1 MKKIYLLTALALASL
16 GVSAQ
21 KQKLAAKEMNV
32 EIVQKPT
39 VKPATQQK
47 VTVWSNDFSTAS
59 QWTFANNTNDNQDWV
74 ISTSTSTSLGYSTGA
89 WIDPN
94 NTVTNENGYAL
105 FDSDLVGTSTG
116 TQDAVMTYT
125 GSINCSSYPNV
136 ILEFNQRVR
145 MWQTTETIFEL
156 SNDNGTTWIQFPVNL
171 DKATSTLYQENSQ
184 VNVTSVAGGQANVK
198 FRLRYIGAWDY
209 AWLVDDVKIVEQP
222 AYDLRSLSP
231 FVVGT
236 NNEGIEY
243 GKTPVAHLDA
253 TYDIGGSVLNFG
265 SATNTNTVANVNFG
279 AGLNYNYAVGSIISG
294 DTLTYGATETPSLA
308 VGNYNGVYTISS
320 SEEAAGS
327 ALFTNNTGKRNF
339 AVTNNVYSTDGIGVN
354 PAELQTT
361 TTLGSNS
368 FTTTTGTIL
377 ANMYHLRG
385 GNTNNVVVSLEIGI
399 SSATT
404 ANTQIQVS
412 MIDTAEMIT
421 IDGFQSL
428 TDLNGN
434 VAESDYY
441 TITAADIAAG
451 KITVFFPQPVALAD
465 GAYYASVIT
474 EVDASNTNIIRIL
487 NDETV
492 LQPWYAS
499 VIHLINDGGTYSN
512 GNSLAIR
519 MNMGVL
525 GLDESANANLTVY
538 PNPATDV
545 VTIES
550 NITEGSIQIID
561 LTGKV
566 IANQTV
572 NGVATSFNTAALS
585 NGMYTVILTN
595 GSTVETRKFIV
606 QH

>member
-1 MKKIYLLTALALASL
+1 MKKIYLLTALAFASL

-21 KQKLAAKEMNV
+21 KHKLAAKEMNV
-32 EIVQKPT
+32 EVIQKPNF
-39 VKPATQQK
+39 KPASQQK
-47 VTVWSNDFSTAS
+47 VTIWSNDFSTAS
-59 QWTFANNTNDNQDWV
+59 QWAISNLTNDAQDWV
-74 ISTSTSTSLGYSTGA
+74 ISTSTSTTLGYSTGA
-89 WIDPN
+89 WVDPN

-116 TQDAVMTYT
+116 TQDALLTYT
-125 GSINCSSYPNV
+125 GSINCASYPNV

-145 MWQTTETIFEL
+145 MWQTTETIFEV
-156 SNDNGTTWIQFPVNL
+156 SNDNGATWVQFPVNL
-171 DKATSTLYQENSQ
+171 DKATSTLYQETSQ
-184 VNVTSVAGGQANVK
+184 VNITSVAGGQANVK
-198 FRLRYIGAWDY
+198 LRLRYIGAWDY
-209 AWLVDDVKIVEQP
+209 AWLVDDLKIIEQP
-222 AYDLRSLSP
+222 PYDLRSLTP
-231 FVVGT
+231 FVAGT
-236 NNEGIEY
+236 NNIGIEY

-253 TYDIGGSVLNFG
+253 SYDIGGSVLNFG

-279 AGLNYNYAVGSIISG
+279 AGLSYNYSVGSINSG
-294 DTLTYGATETPSLA
+294 DTLSYGGTETPSLA
-308 VGNYNGVYTISS
+308 VGTYNGVYTISS
-320 SEEAAGS
+320 TEEVAGS
-327 ALFTNNTGKRNF
+327 PLFANNIGNRNF
-339 AVTNNVYSTDGIGVN
+339 EVTNNVYALDGIGVN
-354 PAELQTT
+354 PTSSQVT

-368 FTTTTGTIL
+368 FNTPTGTIF

-404 ANTQIQVS
+404 AGTSIQVS
-412 MIDTAEMIT
+412 MIDTAT
-421 IDGFQSL
+421 FFADGYQSL

-441 TITAADIAAG
+441 TVTAADVAAG

-465 GAYYASVIT
+465 DAYYAAVLT

-492 LQPWYAS
+492 LQPTYAS
-499 VIHLINDGGTYSN
+499 MIHLIGDATYSN
-512 GNSLAIR
+512 GNAFAIR

-525 GLDESANANLTVY
+525 GLDETTNANLSVY
-538 PNPATDV
+538 PNPSSNV

-550 NITEGSIQIID
+550 NMTEGSIQIID

-566 IANQTV
+566 VANQTV
-572 NGVATSFNTAALS
+572 NGVATAFNTAALT

>member
-1 MKKIYLLTALALASL
+1 MKKIYLLTALAFASL

-47 VTVWSNDFSTAS
+47 VTIWSNDFSTAS
-59 QWTFANNTNDNQDWV
+59 QWSIANNTNDNQDWV

-89 WIDPN
+89 WVDPN

-125 GSINCSSYPNV
+125 GSINCSMYPNV
-136 ILEFNQRVR
+136 VLEFNQRVR

-156 SNDNGTTWIQFPVNL
+156 SNDNGTTWVQFPVNL
-171 DKATSTLYQENSQ
+171 DKATSTLYQETSQ

-231 FVVGT
+231 FVAGT
-236 NNEGIEY
+236 NNIGIEY

-253 TYDIGGSVLNFG
+253 SYDIGGSAFNFG

-279 AGLNYNYAVGSIISG
+279 AGLTYNYSIGSILTN
-294 DTLTYGATETPSLA
+294 DTIAYGATETPNLP
-308 VGNYNGVYTISS
+308 VGVYNGVYTVSS
-320 SEEAAGS
+320 TEEVTGS
-327 ALFTNNTGKRNF
+327 ALFANNTGKRNF
-339 AVTNNVYSTDGIGVN
+339 EVTNNVYSLDGIGVN
-354 PAELQTT
+354 PTAMQTT

-368 FTTTTGTIL
+368 FTTPTGTIF

-385 GNTNNVVVSLEIGI
+385 GNTNNVVVSLEIGV

-404 ANTQIQVS
+404 AGTSIQVS
-412 MIDTAEMIT
+412 MIDTAT
-421 IDGFQSL
+421 FFADGYQSL

-441 TITAADIAAG
+441 IVTAADVSAG

-465 GAYYASVIT
+465 DAYYAAVLT

-492 LQPWYAS
+492 LQPTYAS
-499 VIHLINDGGTYSN
+499 MIHLIGDATYSN
-512 GNSLAIR
+512 GNAFAIR

-525 GLDESANANLTVY
+525 GLDESANVNLTVY
-538 PNPATDV
+538 PNPASDV

-550 NITEGSIQIID
+550 NMTEGSIQIID

-585 NGMYTVILTN
+585 NGMYTVVLTN
-595 GSTVETRKFIV
+595 GSTVETRKFII

>member
-1 MKKIYLLTALALASL
+1 MKKIYLLTALAFASL

-32 EIVQKPT
+32 EVIQQPT
-39 VKPATQQK
+39 VKPVAQQK

-59 QWTFANNTNDNQDWV
+59 QWAISNLTGDNQDWA
-74 ISTSTSTSLGYSTGA
+74 ISTSTSTTLGYSTGA
-89 WIDPN
+89 WVDPN

-105 FDSDLVGTSTG
+105 FDSDAVGQDG
-116 TQDAVMTYT
+116 GNQDAFFTYT
-125 GSINCSSYPNV
+125 GTIDCSAYPNV
-136 ILEFNQRVR
+136 VLEFNQRVR
-145 MWQTTETIFEL
+145 MWQTTETIFEV
-156 SNDNGTTWIQFPVNL
+156 SNDNGATWVQFPVNL

-184 VNVTSVAGGQANVK
+184 VNISTAAGGQANVK
-198 FRLRYIGAWDY
+198 LRLRYIGSWDY
-209 AWLVDDVKIVEQP
+209 AWLVDDLKIVEQP

-231 FVVGT
+231 FVAGT
-236 NNEGIEY
+236 NNLGIEY

-253 TYDIGGSVLNFG
+253 SYDIGGSAFNFG

-279 AGLNYNYAVGSIISG
+279 SGLNYNYSIGSILTN
-294 DTLTYGATETPSLA
+294 DTTAYGATETPNLT
-308 VGNYNGVYTISS
+308 VGVYNGAYTVSS
-320 SEEAAGS
+320 TEEATGS
-327 ALFTNNTGKRNF
+327 ALFANNIYNRNF
-339 AVTNNVYSTDGIGVN
+339 EVTNNVYALDGIGVN
-354 PAELQTT
+354 PTSAQTT

-368 FTTTTGTIL
+368 FNTPTGTIF

-399 SSATT
+399 
-404 ANTQIQVS
+404 ANTTNAGTTIQVA
-412 MIDTAEMIT
+412 MIDTAT
-421 IDGFQSL
+421 FFADGYQSL
-428 TDLNGN
+428 SDLNGN
-434 VAESDYY
+434 VAESDFY
-441 TITAADIAAG
+441 TVTAADVSAG

-465 GAYYASVIT
+465 DAYYAAVLT
-474 EVDASNTNIIRIL
+474 EVNAATNIRIL

-492 LQPWYAS
+492 LQPSYAS
-499 VIHLINDGGTYSN
+499 MIHLIGDATYTN
-512 GNSLAIR
+512 GNAFAIR

-525 GLDESANANLTVY
+525 GLDETANANLSVY
-538 PNPATDV
+538 PNPSSEV

-550 NITEGSIQIID
+550 NLTEGTIQIID

-566 IANQTV
+566 VANQTV
-572 NGVATSFNTAALS
+572 NGVATAFNTTTLT

>member
-1 MKKIYLLTALALASL
+1 MKKIYLLTAIAFASL

-39 VKPATQQK
+39 VKPSTQQK
-47 VTVWSNDFSTAS
+47 VTIWSNDFSTAS
-59 QWTFANNTNDNQDWV
+59 QWTIANFTNDAQDWV
-74 ISTSTSTSLGYSTGA
+74 ISTSTSTTLGYSTGA
-89 WIDPN
+89 WVDPN

-116 TQDAVMTYT
+116 TQDAILTYT

-136 ILEFNQRVR
+136 VLEFNQRVR
-145 MWQTTETIFEL
+145 MWQTTETIFEV
-156 SNDNGTTWIQFPVNL
+156 SNDNGTTWVQFPVNL

-184 VNVTSVAGGQANVK
+184 VNISSAAGGQANVK
-198 FRLRYIGAWDY
+198 LRLRYIGAWDY

-222 AYDLRSLSP
+222 AYDLRSLTP
-231 FVVGT
+231 FVAGT
-236 NNEGIEY
+236 NNLGIEY

-253 TYDIGGSVLNFG
+253 SYDIGGNAFNFG

-279 AGLNYNYAVGSIISG
+279 AGLTYNYSIGSILAN
-294 DTLTYGATETPSLA
+294 DTIAYGATETPNLS
-308 VGNYNGVYTISS
+308 VGVYNGTYTVSS
-320 SEEAAGS
+320 TEEVSGS
-327 ALFTNNTGKRNF
+327 ALFANNTKNRNF
-339 AVTNNVYSTDGIGVN
+339 AVTTNVYAMDGIGVN
-354 PAELQTT
+354 PTASQTT
-361 TTLGSNS
+361 TTLGSDS
-368 FTTTTGTIL
+368 FNTPTGTIF

-404 ANTQIQVS
+404 AGTSIQVA
-412 MIDTAEMIT
+412 MIDTAT
-421 IDGFQSL
+421 LFANGYQSL
-428 TDLNGN
+428 SDLNGN

-441 TITAADIAAG
+441 IVTAADVAAG

-465 GAYYASVIT
+465 NAYYAAVLT
-474 EVDASNTNIIRIL
+474 EVNATNIIRIL

-492 LQPWYAS
+492 LQPSYAS
-499 VIHLINDGGTYSN
+499 MIHLIGDATYSN
-512 GNSLAIR
+512 GNAFAIR

-525 GLDESANANLTVY
+525 GLDEEATANLSIY
-538 PNPATDV
+538 PNPSADV

-550 NITEGSIQIID
+550 NVTEGSIQIID

-566 IANQTV
+566 VANQTV
-572 NGVATSFNTAALS
+572 NGVATSFNSAALT

>member
-1 MKKIYLLTALALASL
+1 M
-16 GVSAQ
+16 
-21 KQKLAAKEMNV
+21 
-32 EIVQKPT
+32 
-39 VKPATQQK
+39 
-47 VTVWSNDFSTAS
+47 
-59 QWTFANNTNDNQDWV
+59 
-74 ISTSTSTSLGYSTGA
+74 
-89 WIDPN
+89 
-94 NTVTNENGYAL
+94 
-105 FDSDLVGTSTG
+105 
-116 TQDAVMTYT
+116 
-125 GSINCSSYPNV
+125 
-136 ILEFNQRVR
+136 
-145 MWQTTETIFEL
+145 
-156 SNDNGTTWIQFPVNL
+156 
-171 DKATSTLYQENSQ
+171 
-184 VNVTSVAGGQANVK
+184 
-198 FRLRYIGAWDY
+198 
-209 AWLVDDVKIVEQP
+209 KIVEQP
-222 AYDLRSLSP
+222 AYDLRSLAP

-279 AGLNYNYAVGSIISG
+279 AGLNYNYTVGSIISG
-294 DTLTYGATETPSLA
+294 DTLSYGATESPSLA

-320 SEEAAGS
+320 TEEVAGS
-327 ALFTNNTGKRNF
+327 PLFTNNTGKRNF
-339 AVTNNVYSTDGIGVN
+339 AVTNGVYSTDGIGVN
-354 PAELQTT
+354 PTELQTT

-368 FTTTTGTIL
+368 FTTTTGTIF

-399 SSATT
+399 ANTTT
-404 ANTQIQVS
+404 AGTQIQVS
-412 MIDTAEMIT
+412 MIDTMEMIT
-421 IDGFQSL
+421 NDGFQSL

-434 VAESDYY
+434 VAESNYY
-441 TITAADIAAG
+441 IITAADITAG
-451 KITVFFPQPVALAD
+451 KITVFFPQPVALGD
-465 GAYYASVIT
+465 GAYYAAVLT
-474 EVDASNTNIIRIL
+474 EVNATNIIRIL

-512 GNSLAIR
+512 GNALAIR

-525 GLDESANANLTVY
+525 GLDEEATANLSVY
-538 PNPATDV
+538 PNPSTDV

-550 NITEGSIQIID
+550 NVTEGSIQIID

-566 IANQTV
+566 VANQTV
-572 NGVATSFNTAALS
+572 NGVATSFNTAALT

>member
-1 MKKIYLLTALALASL
+1 MKKIYLLTALAFASL

-32 EIVQKPT
+32 EVIQQPT
-39 VKPATQQK
+39 VKPSAQQK

-59 QWTFANNTNDNQDWV
+59 QWAISNLTGDNQDWA
-74 ISTSTSTSLGYSTGA
+74 ISTSTSTTLGYSTGA
-89 WIDPN
+89 WVDPN

-105 FDSDLVGTSTG
+105 FDSDAVGQDG
-116 TQDAVMTYT
+116 GNQDAFFTYT
-125 GSINCSSYPNV
+125 GTIDCSAYPNV
-136 ILEFNQRVR
+136 VLEFNQRVR
-145 MWQTTETIFEL
+145 MWQTTETIFEV
-156 SNDNGTTWIQFPVNL
+156 SNDNGATWVQFPVNL

-184 VNVTSVAGGQANVK
+184 VNISTAAGGQANVK
-198 FRLRYIGAWDY
+198 LRLRYIGSWDY
-209 AWLVDDVKIVEQP
+209 AWLVDDLKIVEQP

-231 FVVGT
+231 FVAGT
-236 NNEGIEY
+236 NNLGIEY

-253 TYDIGGSVLNFG
+253 SYDIGGSAFNFG

-279 AGLNYNYAVGSIISG
+279 SGLNYNYSIGSILTN
-294 DTLTYGATETPSLA
+294 DTTAYGATETPNLT
-308 VGNYNGVYTISS
+308 VGVYNGAYTVSS
-320 SEEAAGS
+320 TEEATGS
-327 ALFTNNTGKRNF
+327 ALFANNIYNRNF
-339 AVTNNVYSTDGIGVN
+339 EVTNNVYALDGIGVN
-354 PAELQTT
+354 PTSAQTT

-368 FTTTTGTIL
+368 FNTPTGTIF

-399 SSATT
+399 
-404 ANTQIQVS
+404 ANTTNAGTTIQVA
-412 MIDTAEMIT
+412 MIDTAT
-421 IDGFQSL
+421 FFADGYQSL
-428 TDLNGN
+428 SDLNGN
-434 VAESDYY
+434 VAESDFY
-441 TITAADIAAG
+441 TVTAADVSAG

-465 GAYYASVIT
+465 DAYYAAVLT
-474 EVDASNTNIIRIL
+474 EVNAATNIRIL

-492 LQPWYAS
+492 LQPSYAS
-499 VIHLINDGGTYSN
+499 MIHLIGDATYTN
-512 GNSLAIR
+512 GNAFAIR

-525 GLDESANANLTVY
+525 GLDETANANLSVY
-538 PNPATDV
+538 PNPSSEV

-550 NITEGSIQIID
+550 NLTEGTIQIID

-566 IANQTV
+566 VANQTV
-572 NGVATSFNTAALS
+572 NGVATAFNTTTLT

>member
-1 MKKIYLLTALALASL
+1 MKKIYLLTALAFASL

-32 EIVQKPT
+32 EVIQQPT
-39 VKPATQQK
+39 VKPTAQQK
-47 VTVWSNDFSTAS
+47 VTIWSNDFSTAS
-59 QWTFANNTNDNQDWV
+59 QWAFSNATNDNQDWV

-89 WIDPN
+89 WVDPN

-105 FDSDLVGTSTG
+105 FDSDLVGTNNG
-116 TQDAVMTYT
+116 NQDAFMTFT
-125 GSINCSSYPNV
+125 GSIDCSSYPNV

-145 MWQTTETIFEL
+145 MWQTTETIFEV
-156 SNDNGTTWIQFPVNL
+156 SNDNGATWVQFQVNL
-171 DKATSTLYQENSQ
+171 DKATSTLYQETSQ
-184 VNVTSVAGGQANVK
+184 VNITSAAGGQSNVK
-198 FRLRYIGAWDY
+198 IRLRYIGSWDY
-209 AWLVDDVKIVEQP
+209 AWLVDDLKIIEQP
-222 AYDLRSLSP
+222 AYDLRSLAP

-236 NNEGIEY
+236 NNIGIEY
-243 GKTPVAHLDA
+243 GKTPVSHLDA
-253 TYDIGGSVLNFG
+253 SYDIGGSVLNFG
-265 SATNTNTVANVNFG
+265 AATNTNTVANVNFG
-279 AGLNYNYAVGSIISG
+279 AGLNYNYSVGTIVSG
-294 DTLTYGATETPSLA
+294 DTISYGATETPSLA
-308 VGNYNGVYTISS
+308 VGTYNGVYTISS
-320 SEEAAGS
+320 TEEAAGS
-327 ALFTNNTGKRNF
+327 PIFANNTGNRNF
-339 AVTNNVYSTDGIGVN
+339 AVTNSVYALDGIGVN
-354 PAELQTT
+354 PASLQVT

-368 FTTTTGTIL
+368 FDTPTGTIF

-404 ANTQIQVS
+404 AGTSIQVS
-412 MIDTAEMIT
+412 MIDTTTFFA
-421 IDGFQSL
+421 DGFQSL

-441 TITAADIAAG
+441 TITAADVSAG
-451 KITVFFPQPVALAD
+451 KITVFFPQPVALGD
-465 GAYYASVIT
+465 DAYYAAVLT
-474 EVDASNTNIIRIL
+474 ETDASNTNIIRIL

-492 LQPWYAS
+492 LQPSYAS
-499 VIHLINDGGTYSN
+499 MIHLIGDATYSN
-512 GNSLAIR
+512 GNAFAIR

-525 GLDESANANLTVY
+525 GLDESANANLSVY
-538 PNPATDV
+538 PNPSSDV

-550 NITEGSIQIID
+550 NMTEGTIQIID

-566 IANQTV
+566 VANQTV
-572 NGVATSFNTAALS
+572 NGVATAFNTAALT

>member
-59 QWTFANNTNDNQDWV
+59 QWTTANNTNDSQDWV
-74 ISTSTSTSLGYSTGA
+74 ISTSTSTTLGYSTGA
-89 WIDPN
+89 WVDPN

-116 TQDAVMTYT
+116 TQDAVLTYT
-125 GSINCSSYPNV
+125 GSINCSMYPNV
-136 ILEFNQRVR
+136 VLEFNQRVR

-156 SNDNGTTWIQFPVNL
+156 SNNNGTTWVQFPVNL

-231 FVVGT
+231 FVAGT
-236 NNEGIEY
+236 NNIGIEY
-243 GKTPVAHLDA
+243 GKTPIAHLDA
-253 TYDIGGSVLNFG
+253 SYDIGGSAFNFG

-279 AGLNYNYAVGSIISG
+279 AGLTYNYSIGSILTN
-294 DTLTYGATETPSLA
+294 DTIAYGATETPNLP
-308 VGNYNGVYTISS
+308 VGVYSGVYTISS
-320 SEEAAGS
+320 TEEVTGS
-327 ALFTNNTGKRNF
+327 ALFANNIGKRNF
-339 AVTNNVYSTDGIGVN
+339 EVTNNVYALDGIGVN
-354 PAELQTT
+354 PTAMQTT

-368 FTTTTGTIL
+368 FTTPTGTIF

-404 ANTQIQVS
+404 AGTSIQVS
-412 MIDTAEMIT
+412 MIDTAT
-421 IDGFQSL
+421 FFADGYQSL

-441 TITAADIAAG
+441 IVTAADVSAG
-451 KITVFFPQPVALAD
+451 KITVFFPQPIALAD
-465 GAYYASVIT
+465 DAYYAAVLT

-492 LQPWYAS
+492 LQPTYAS
-499 VIHLINDGGTYSN
+499 MIHLIGDATYSN
-512 GNSLAIR
+512 GNAFAIR

-525 GLDESANANLTVY
+525 GLDETANANLSVY
-538 PNPATDV
+538 PNPSSDV

-550 NITEGSIQIID
+550 NMTEGSIQIMD

-572 NGVATSFNTAALS
+572 NDVATSFNTAALS

-595 GSTVETRKFIV
+595 GLTVETRKFIV

>member
-1 MKKIYLLTALALASL
+1 MKKIYLLTALAFASL

-32 EIVQKPT
+32 EVIQQPT
-39 VKPATQQK
+39 VKPTAQQK

-59 QWTFANNTNDNQDWV
+59 QWAISNLTGDIQDWA
-74 ISTSTSTSLGYSTGA
+74 ISTSTSTTLGYSTGA
-89 WIDPN
+89 WVDPN

-105 FDSDLVGTSTG
+105 FDSDAVGQDG
-116 TQDAVMTYT
+116 GNQDAFMTFT
-125 GSINCSSYPNV
+125 GSIDCSMYPNV
-136 ILEFNQRVR
+136 VLEFNQRVR
-145 MWQTTETIFEL
+145 MWQTTETIFEV
-156 SNDNGTTWIQFPVNL
+156 SNNNGATWIQFPVNL

-184 VNVTSVAGGQANVK
+184 VNISTAAGGQANVK
-198 FRLRYIGAWDY
+198 LRLRYIGSWDY
-209 AWLVDDVKIVEQP
+209 AWLVDDLKIVEQP

-231 FVVGT
+231 FVAGT
-236 NNEGIEY
+236 NNLGLEY

-253 TYDIGGSVLNFG
+253 SYDIGGSAFNFG

-279 AGLNYNYAVGSIISG
+279 SGLSYNYSIGSILTNDTIS
-294 DTLTYGATETPSLA
+294 YGATETPNLS
-308 VGNYNGVYTISS
+308 VGVYNGAYTVSS
-320 SEEAAGS
+320 TEEATGS
-327 ALFTNNTGKRNF
+327 ALFANNVYNRNF
-339 AVTNNVYSTDGIGVN
+339 EVTNNVYALDGIGVN
-354 PAELQTT
+354 PTSAQTT

-368 FTTTTGTIL
+368 FNTPTGTIF

-399 SSATT
+399 
-404 ANTQIQVS
+404 ANTTNAGTTIQVA
-412 MIDTAEMIT
+412 MIDTAT
-421 IDGFQSL
+421 FFADGYQSL
-428 TDLNGN
+428 SDINGN
-434 VAESDYY
+434 VAESDFY
-441 TITAADIAAG
+441 TVTAADVSAG

-465 GAYYASVIT
+465 DAYYAAVLT
-474 EVDASNTNIIRIL
+474 EVNAATNIRIL

-492 LQPWYAS
+492 LQPSYAS
-499 VIHLINDGGTYSN
+499 MIHLIGDATYSN
-512 GNSLAIR
+512 GNAFAIR

-525 GLDESANANLTVY
+525 GLDETADANLSVY
-538 PNPATDV
+538 PNPSSEV

-550 NITEGSIQIID
+550 NMTEGSIQIID

-566 IANQTV
+566 VAKQTV
-572 NGVATSFNTAALS
+572 NGTATAFNTSALT

>member
-1 MKKIYLLTALALASL
+1 MKKIYLLTALAFASL

-21 KQKLAAKEMNV
+21 KQKVAAKEMNV
-32 EIVQKPT
+32 ENIQQPSVKPT
-39 VKPATQQK
+39 AQQK
-47 VTVWSNDFSTAS
+47 VTIWSNDFSTAS
-59 QWTFANNTNDNQDWV
+59 QWAFSNATNDNQDWV

-89 WIDPN
+89 WVDPN

-116 TQDAVMTYT
+116 TQDAFMTFT
-125 GSINCSSYPNV
+125 GSVDCSSYPNV
-136 ILEFNQRVR
+136 VLEFNQRVR
-145 MWQTTETIFEL
+145 MWQTTETIFEV
-156 SNDNGTTWIQFPVNL
+156 SNDNGATWIQFPVNL

-184 VNVTSVAGGQANVK
+184 VNITSAAGGQANVK
-198 FRLRYIGAWDY
+198 IRLRYIGAWDY
-209 AWLVDDVKIVEQP
+209 AWLVDDLKIVEQP
-222 AYDLRSLSP
+222 AYDLRSLTP
-231 FVVGT
+231 FVAGT
-236 NNEGIEY
+236 NNIGIEY

-253 TYDIGGSVLNFG
+253 SYDIGGSAFNFG
-265 SATNTNTVANVNFG
+265 ASTNTNTVANVNFG
-279 AGLNYNYAVGSIISG
+279 SGLSYNYAIGTIAAG
-294 DTLTYGATETPSLA
+294 DTIAYGATETPSLA
-308 VGNYNGVYTISS
+308 VGLYNGVYTISS
-320 SEEAAGS
+320 TEEVAGS
-327 ALFTNNTGKRNF
+327 TLFANNVGNRNF
-339 AVTNNVYSTDGIGVN
+339 EVTNSVYALDGIGVN
-354 PAELQTT
+354 PSSLQVT

-368 FTTTTGTIL
+368 FNTPTGTIF

-399 SSATT
+399 SNATT
-404 ANTQIQVS
+404 AGTSIQVA
-412 MIDTAEMIT
+412 MIDTAT
-421 IDGFQSL
+421 FFADGYQSL

-441 TITAADIAAG
+441 TVTAADVAAG
-451 KITVFFPQPVALAD
+451 KITVFFPQPVALGD
-465 GAYYASVIT
+465 DAYYAAVLT

-492 LQPWYAS
+492 LQPSYAS
-499 VIHLINDGGTYSN
+499 MIHLIGDATYSN
-512 GNSLAIR
+512 GNAFAIR

-525 GLDESANANLTVY
+525 GLDESANANLSVY
-538 PNPATDV
+538 PNPSTEV

-566 IANQTV
+566 VANQTV
-572 NGVATSFNTAALS
+572 NGTATAFNTTALT
-585 NGMYTVILTN
+585 NGIYTVILTN

>member
-1 MKKIYLLTALALASL
+1 MKKIYLLTALAFASL

-32 EIVQKPT
+32 EVIQQPT
-39 VKPATQQK
+39 VKPTAQQK

-59 QWTFANNTNDNQDWV
+59 QWAISNLTGDNQDWA
-74 ISTSTSTSLGYSTGA
+74 ISTSTSTALGYQTGA
-89 WIDPN
+89 WVDPN

-105 FDSDLVGTSTG
+105 FDSDAVGQDG
-116 TQDAVMTYT
+116 GNQDAFFTYT
-125 GSINCSSYPNV
+125 GTIDCSAYPNV
-136 ILEFNQRVR
+136 VLEFNQRVR
-145 MWQTTETIFEL
+145 MWQTTETIFEV
-156 SNDNGTTWIQFPVNL
+156 SNDNGATWAQFPVNL

-184 VNVTSVAGGQANVK
+184 VNISSAAGGQANVK
-198 FRLRYIGAWDY
+198 IRMRYIGSWDY
-209 AWLVDDVKIVEQP
+209 AWLVDDLKIVEQP

-231 FVVGT
+231 FVAGT
-236 NNEGIEY
+236 NNLGLEY

-253 TYDIGGSVLNFG
+253 SYDIGGSAFNFG
-265 SATNTNTVANVNFG
+265 SATNTNTVASVNFG
-279 AGLNYNYAVGSIISG
+279 AGLNYNYSIGTIVTN
-294 DTLTYGATETPSLA
+294 DTIAYGATETPNLS
-308 VGNYNGVYTISS
+308 VGVYNGAYTVSS
-320 SEEAAGS
+320 TEEATGS
-327 ALFTNNTGKRNF
+327 ALFANNVYNRNF
-339 AVTNNVYSTDGIGVN
+339 EVTNNVYALDGIGVN
-354 PAELQTT
+354 PTSAQTT

-368 FTTTTGTIL
+368 FNTPTGTIF

-399 SSATT
+399 
-404 ANTQIQVS
+404 ANTTNAGTSIQVA
-412 MIDTAEMIT
+412 MIDTAT
-421 IDGFQSL
+421 FFADGYQSL
-428 TDLNGN
+428 SDLNGN
-434 VAESDYY
+434 VAESDFY
-441 TITAADIAAG
+441 TVTAADVSAG

-465 GAYYASVIT
+465 DAYYAAVLT
-474 EVDASNTNIIRIL
+474 EVNAASNIRIL

-492 LQPWYAS
+492 LQPSYAS
-499 VIHLINDGGTYSN
+499 MIHLIGDATYSN
-512 GNSLAIR
+512 GNAFAIR

-525 GLDESANANLTVY
+525 GLDETANVNLSVY
-538 PNPATDV
+538 PNPSSDV

-566 IANQTV
+566 VANQTV
-572 NGVATSFNTAALS
+572 NGTATAFNTSALT

>member
-1 MKKIYLLTALALASL
+1 MKKIYLLTALAFASL

-32 EIVQKPT
+32 EVIQQPT
-39 VKPATQQK
+39 VKPTAQQK

-59 QWTFANNTNDNQDWV
+59 QWAISNLTGDIQDWA
-74 ISTSTSTSLGYSTGA
+74 ISTSTSTTLGYSTGA
-89 WIDPN
+89 WVDPN

-105 FDSDLVGTSTG
+105 FDSDAVGQDG
-116 TQDAVMTYT
+116 GNQDAFMTFT
-125 GSINCSSYPNV
+125 GSIDCSMYPNV
-136 ILEFNQRVR
+136 VLEFNQRVR
-145 MWQTTETIFEL
+145 MWQTTETIFEV
-156 SNDNGTTWIQFPVNL
+156 SNNNGATWIQFPVNL

-184 VNVTSVAGGQANVK
+184 ENISTAAGGQANVK
-198 FRLRYIGAWDY
+198 LRLRYIGSWDY
-209 AWLVDDVKIVEQP
+209 AWLVDDLKIVEQP

-231 FVVGT
+231 FVAGT
-236 NNEGIEY
+236 NNLGLEY

-253 TYDIGGSVLNFG
+253 SYDIGGSAFNFG

-279 AGLNYNYAVGSIISG
+279 SGLSYNYSIGSILTNDTIS
-294 DTLTYGATETPSLA
+294 YGATETPNLS
-308 VGNYNGVYTISS
+308 VGVYNGAYTVSS
-320 SEEAAGS
+320 TEEATGS
-327 ALFTNNTGKRNF
+327 ALFANNVYNRNF
-339 AVTNNVYSTDGIGVN
+339 EVTNNVYALDGIGVN
-354 PAELQTT
+354 PTSAQTT

-368 FTTTTGTIL
+368 FNTPTGTIF

-399 SSATT
+399 
-404 ANTQIQVS
+404 ANTTNAGTTIQVA
-412 MIDTAEMIT
+412 MIDTAT
-421 IDGFQSL
+421 FFADGYQSL
-428 TDLNGN
+428 SDINGN
-434 VAESDYY
+434 VAESDFY
-441 TITAADIAAG
+441 TVTAADVSAG

-465 GAYYASVIT
+465 DAYYAAVLT
-474 EVDASNTNIIRIL
+474 EVNAATNIRIL

-492 LQPWYAS
+492 LQPSYAS
-499 VIHLINDGGTYSN
+499 MIHLIGDATYSN
-512 GNSLAIR
+512 GNAFAIR

-525 GLDESANANLTVY
+525 GLDETADANLSVY
-538 PNPATDV
+538 PNPSSEV

-550 NITEGSIQIID
+550 NMTEGSIQIID

-566 IANQTV
+566 VAKQTV
-572 NGVATSFNTAALS
+572 NGTATAFNTSALT

>member
-1 MKKIYLLTALALASL
+1 MKKIYLLTALAFASL

-32 EIVQKPT
+32 EIVQKPS

-47 VTVWSNDFSTAS
+47 VTIWSNDFSTAS
-59 QWTFANNTNDNQDWV
+59 QWAFSNATNDNQDWV

-89 WIDPN
+89 WVDPN

-116 TQDAVMTYT
+116 TQDAFMTYT
-125 GSINCSSYPNV
+125 GSINCSSYPN
-136 ILEFNQRVR
+136 VR

-156 SNDNGTTWIQFPVNL
+156 SNDNGTTWVQFPVNL
-171 DKATSTLYQENSQ
+171 DKATSTLYQETSQ
-184 VNVTSVAGGQANVK
+184 VNVSSVAGGQANVK

-222 AYDLRSLSP
+222 AYDLRSLAP

-236 NNEGIEY
+236 NNEGLEY

-279 AGLNYNYAVGSIISG
+279 AGLNYNYTVGSIISG
-294 DTLTYGATETPSLA
+294 DTLSYGATESPSLA

-320 SEEAAGS
+320 TEEVAGS
-327 ALFTNNTGKRNF
+327 PLFTNNTGKRNF
-339 AVTNNVYSTDGIGVN
+339 AVTNGVYSTDGIGVN
-354 PAELQTT
+354 PTELQTT

-368 FTTTTGTIL
+368 FTTTTGTIF

-399 SSATT
+399 ANTTT
-404 ANTQIQVS
+404 AGTQIQVS
-412 MIDTAEMIT
+412 MIDTMEMIT
-421 IDGFQSL
+421 NDGFQSL

-434 VAESDYY
+434 VAESNYY
-441 TITAADIAAG
+441 IITAADITAG
-451 KITVFFPQPVALAD
+451 KITVFFPQPVALGD
-465 GAYYASVIT
+465 GAYYAAVLT
-474 EVDASNTNIIRIL
+474 EVNATNIIRIL

-512 GNSLAIR
+512 GNALAIR

-525 GLDESANANLTVY
+525 GLDEEATANLSVY
-538 PNPATDV
+538 PNPSTDV

-550 NITEGSIQIID
+550 NVTEGSIQIID

-566 IANQTV
+566 VANQTV
-572 NGVATSFNTAALS
+572 NGVATSFNTAALT

>member
-1 MKKIYLLTALALASL
+1 MKKIYLLTALAFASL

-32 EIVQKPT
+32 EVIQQPT
-39 VKPATQQK
+39 VKPTAQQK

-59 QWTFANNTNDNQDWV
+59 QWAFSNATNDNQDWV
-74 ISTSTSTSLGYSTGA
+74 ISTSTSAALGYQTGA
-89 WIDPN
+89 WVDPN

-105 FDSDLVGTSTG
+105 FDSDAVGQDNG
-116 TQDAVMTYT
+116 NQDAFMTFT
-125 GSINCSSYPNV
+125 GSIDCSMYPNV
-136 ILEFNQRVR
+136 VLEFNQRVR
-145 MWQTTETIFEL
+145 MWQTTETIFEV
-156 SNDNGTTWIQFPVNL
+156 SNDNGATWLAFPVNL

-184 VNVTSVAGGQANVK
+184 VNISSAAGGQANVK
-198 FRLRYIGAWDY
+198 IRLRYIGSWDY
-209 AWLVDDVKIVEQP
+209 AWLVDDLKIVEQP
-222 AYDLRSLSP
+222 AYDLRSLAP
-231 FVVGT
+231 FIAGT
-236 NNEGIEY
+236 NNLGIEY

-253 TYDIGGSVLNFG
+253 SYDIGGNVFNFG
-265 SATNTNTVANVNFG
+265 ASTNTNTVANVNFG
-279 AGLNYNYAVGSIISG
+279 AGLTYNYSIGSILTN
-294 DTLTYGATETPSLA
+294 DTIAYGATETPNLTTG
-308 VGNYNGVYTISS
+308 VYNGTYTVSS
-320 SEEAAGS
+320 TEEASGS
-327 ALFTNNTGKRNF
+327 ALFANNIFNRNF
-339 AVTNNVYSTDGIGVN
+339 EVTNNVYALDGIGVN
-354 PAELQTT
+354 PTSTQTT

-368 FTTTTGTIL
+368 FNTPTGTIF

-404 ANTQIQVS
+404 AGTSIQVA
-412 MIDTAEMIT
+412 MIDTAT
-421 IDGFQSL
+421 FFADGYQSL

-434 VAESDYY
+434 IAESDFY
-441 TITAADIAAG
+441 TVTAADVSAG

-465 GAYYASVIT
+465 DAYYAAVLT
-474 EVDASNTNIIRIL
+474 EVNAANIIRIL

-492 LQPWYAS
+492 LQPSYAS
-499 VIHLINDGGTYSN
+499 MIHLIGDATYSN
-512 GNSLAIR
+512 GNAFAIR

-525 GLDESANANLTVY
+525 GLDESANANLSVY
-538 PNPATDV
+538 PNPSSDV

-550 NITEGSIQIID
+550 NMTEGSIQIID

-566 IANQTV
+566 VANKTV
-572 NGVATSFNTAALS
+572 NGVATAINTSALT

>member
-1 MKKIYLLTALALASL
+1 MKKIYLLTALAFASL

-32 EIVQKPT
+32 EVIQQPT
-39 VKPATQQK
+39 VKPTAQQK

-59 QWTFANNTNDNQDWV
+59 QWAISNLTGDIQDWA
-74 ISTSTSTSLGYSTGA
+74 ISTSTSTTLGYSTGA
-89 WIDPN
+89 WVDPN

-105 FDSDLVGTSTG
+105 FDSDAVGQDG
-116 TQDAVMTYT
+116 GNQDAFMTFT
-125 GSINCSSYPNV
+125 GSIDCSMYPNV
-136 ILEFNQRVR
+136 VLEFNQRVR
-145 MWQTTETIFEL
+145 MWQTTETIFEV
-156 SNDNGTTWIQFPVNL
+156 SNNNGATWIQFPVNL

-184 VNVTSVAGGQANVK
+184 VNISTAAGGQANVK
-198 FRLRYIGAWDY
+198 LRLRYIGSWDY
-209 AWLVDDVKIVEQP
+209 AWLVDDLKIVEQP

-231 FVVGT
+231 FVAGT
-236 NNEGIEY
+236 NNLGLEY

-253 TYDIGGSVLNFG
+253 SYDIGGSAFNFG

-279 AGLNYNYAVGSIISG
+279 SGLSYNYSIGSILTNDTIS
-294 DTLTYGATETPSLA
+294 YGATETPNLS
-308 VGNYNGVYTISS
+308 VGVYNGAYTVSS
-320 SEEAAGS
+320 TEEATGS
-327 ALFTNNTGKRNF
+327 ALFANNTKNRNF
-339 AVTNNVYSTDGIGVN
+339 EVTNNVYALDGIGVN
-354 PAELQTT
+354 PASAQTT

-368 FTTTTGTIL
+368 FNTPTGTIF

-399 SSATT
+399 
-404 ANTQIQVS
+404 ANTTNAGTTIQVA
-412 MIDTAEMIT
+412 MIDTAT
-421 IDGFQSL
+421 FFADGYQSL
-428 TDLNGN
+428 SDLNGN
-434 VAESDYY
+434 VAESDFY
-441 TITAADIAAG
+441 TVTAADVSAG

-465 GAYYASVIT
+465 DAYYAAVLT
-474 EVDASNTNIIRIL
+474 EVNAATNIRIL

-492 LQPWYAS
+492 LQPSYAS
-499 VIHLINDGGTYSN
+499 MIHLIGDATYSN
-512 GNSLAIR
+512 GNAFAIR

-525 GLDESANANLTVY
+525 GLDETADANLSVY
-538 PNPATDV
+538 PNPSSEV

-550 NITEGSIQIID
+550 NMTEGSIQIID

-566 IANQTV
+566 VAKQTV
-572 NGVATSFNTAALS
+572 NGTATAFNTSALT

>member
-1 MKKIYLLTALALASL
+1 MKKIYLLTALAFASL

-32 EIVQKPT
+32 EVIQQPT
-39 VKPATQQK
+39 VKPTAQQK

-59 QWTFANNTNDNQDWV
+59 QWAISNLTGDIQDWA
-74 ISTSTSTSLGYSTGA
+74 ISTSTSTTLGYSTGA
-89 WIDPN
+89 WVDPN

-105 FDSDLVGTSTG
+105 FDSDAVGQDG
-116 TQDAVMTYT
+116 GNQDAFMTFT
-125 GSINCSSYPNV
+125 GSIDCSMYPNV
-136 ILEFNQRVR
+136 VLEFNQRVR
-145 MWQTTETIFEL
+145 MWQTTETIFEV
-156 SNDNGTTWIQFPVNL
+156 SNNNGATWVQFPVNL

-184 VNVTSVAGGQANVK
+184 VNISTAAGGQANVK
-198 FRLRYIGAWDY
+198 LRLRYIGSWDY
-209 AWLVDDVKIVEQP
+209 AWLVDDLKIVEQP

-231 FVVGT
+231 FVAGT
-236 NNEGIEY
+236 NNLGLEY

-253 TYDIGGSVLNFG
+253 SYDIGGSAFNFG

-279 AGLNYNYAVGSIISG
+279 SGLSYNYSIGSILTNDTIS
-294 DTLTYGATETPSLA
+294 YGATETPNLS
-308 VGNYNGVYTISS
+308 VGVYNGAYTVSS
-320 SEEAAGS
+320 TEEATGS
-327 ALFTNNTGKRNF
+327 ALFANNVYNRNF
-339 AVTNNVYSTDGIGVN
+339 EVTNNVYALDGIGVN
-354 PAELQTT
+354 PTSAQTT

-368 FTTTTGTIL
+368 FNTPTGTIF

-399 SSATT
+399 
-404 ANTQIQVS
+404 ANTTNAGTTIQVA
-412 MIDTAEMIT
+412 MIDTAT
-421 IDGFQSL
+421 FFADGYQSL
-428 TDLNGN
+428 SDINGN
-434 VAESDYY
+434 VAESDFY
-441 TITAADIAAG
+441 TVTAADVSAG

-465 GAYYASVIT
+465 DAYYAAVLT
-474 EVDASNTNIIRIL
+474 EVNAATNIRIL

-492 LQPWYAS
+492 LQPSYAS
-499 VIHLINDGGTYSN
+499 MIHLIGDATYSN
-512 GNSLAIR
+512 GNAFAIR

-525 GLDESANANLTVY
+525 GLDETADANLSVY
-538 PNPATDV
+538 PNPSSEV

-550 NITEGSIQIID
+550 NMTEGSIQIID

-566 IANQTV
+566 VAKQTV
-572 NGVATSFNTAALS
+572 NGTATAFNTSALT